1 MSALLCSGSVAP
13 KQIKAAHANL
23 QSACICIRADPRDAV
38 EQQRKRIEPDT
49 NHGHFVTGK

>member
-1 MSALLCSGSVAP
+1 MLALLSSASVARQ
-13 KQIKAAHANL
+13 QIKTAHANL

-38 EQQRKRIEPDT
+38 ERQRKRIEPDT